1 MAIAKSATV
10 AATEVGV
17 GVGIDVAA
25 AIAVSVG
32 GATFGPSVTAHAT
45 PRTVKRAM
53 TIVAILNRAVTY
65 DGPMSADVA
74 TGYILYSILIALTHE
89 SSRRTAH
96 GIYRGLDGRG
106 RERVYGTLRAQDR
119 AEVDEHS
126 LKRVV
131 VGCFSVDPQQG
142 FGT

>member
-1 MAIAKSATV
+1 VAIAKSATV

-96 GIYRGLDGRG
+96 GIYR
-106 RERVYGTLRAQDR
+106 AWM
-119 AEVDEHS
+119 A
-126 LKRVV
+126 
-131 VGCFSVDPQQG
+131 VGENVSTVPYARRTARRSTSTASSVSSSG
-142 FGT
+142 VSA